1 MKKVSKKDVKEFV
14 REHKREI
21 LLGAVCIGTGIVIG
35 KRNTVVRTNKVRT
48 EHRFNGI
55 NEAVDYLMKG
65 SEGQEVF
72 WNDEDGTVGDIA
84 GLLKSIYANRPGGLK
99 TRCNGFIV
107 FTK

>member
-1 MKKVSKKDVKEFV
+1 MNKEKVKRFVKEH
-14 REHKREI
+14 RREI
-21 LLGAVCIGTGIVIG
+21 LLSAVCIGTGFVIG
-35 KRNTVVRTNKVRT
+35 KRNMVNTNSKVIT
-48 EHRFNGI
+48 KHRFNDV
-55 NEAVDYLMKG
+55 NEAVDYLMKR

-84 GLLKSIYANRPGGLK
+84 GLLKGIYANRPGGLK

>member
-1 MKKVSKKDVKEFV
+1 MVNTNSKVITK
-14 REHKREI
+14 
-21 LLGAVCIGTGIVIG
+21 
-35 KRNTVVRTNKVRT
+35 
-48 EHRFNGI
+48 HRFNSV

-72 WNDEDGTVGDIA
+72 WNDEDGTVVYIA
-84 GLLKSIYANRPGGLK
+84 GLLKGIYANRPGGLK